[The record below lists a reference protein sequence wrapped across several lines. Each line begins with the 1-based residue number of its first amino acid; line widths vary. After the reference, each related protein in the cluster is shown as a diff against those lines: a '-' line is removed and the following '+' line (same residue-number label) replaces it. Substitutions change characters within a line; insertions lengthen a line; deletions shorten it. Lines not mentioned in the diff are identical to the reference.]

1 MKLIFNRSV
10 SVILS
15 AVMLFVSALS
25 LNGCGVKD
33 NSQTMKTTTT
43 IAETT
48 QAFDEPQQKRKI
60 IIDTDTA
67 GDDASALII
76 AAKAKNIDILGV
88 TVSAVSIR
96 QSKTR

>member
-1 MKLIFNRSV
+1 MKMVLNRSV

-33 NSQTMKTTTT
+33 NSQTMETATT

-48 QAFDEPQQKRKI
+48 QALDEPQQSEK
-60 IIDTDTA
+60 
-67 GDDASALII
+67 SLLIPTPR
-76 AAKAKNIDILGV
+76 V
-88 TVSAVSIR
+88 TMPPH
-96 QSKTR
+96 